1 MKLRLTPARILC
13 HILLIPVFL
22 FSGCWDQKIIEKAG
36 IVLQVGIETAPGNKL
51 LVTNVFPAFDSKI
64 RNQDE
69 IITTEV
75 NLLRESREK
84 ARMVTDKKVE
94 GGKIQQVLFSKEIAG
109 QGIQDLLE
117 VFQRDP
123 LNSPLAQLVVVD
135 GSPKE
140 LLERAQN
147 FVGKSRSVFYI
158 DQLLAGN
165 VNYFYIP
172 ETSIYDF
179 TIHALAPGLDPVT
192 PLLKLESD
200 EIRILG
206 SALFSGEKL
215 VGELDTQQT
224 ALLMA
229 MMGQAPKTG
238 FTFIASGFKRESPL
252 KKGLAY
258 TIKESRRRI
267 RLEMHGRRLV
277 IDIVLDFRGTLDEYD
292 QDMLDEASA
301 QQEIEEQLS
310 SEIKEMCLGI
320 LGYTQRIGSDPIGIG
335 DLVRAKYYSAWK
347 TMDWKEVYQDAVVN
361 VMVKADIQQFGLIK

>member
-200 EIRILG
+200 EIRIL
-206 SALFSGEKL
+206 E
-215 VGELDTQQT
+215 
-224 ALLMA
+224 
-229 MMGQAPKTG
+229 
-238 FTFIASGFKRESPL
+238 I
-252 KKGLAY
+252 
-258 TIKESRRRI
+258 
-267 RLEMHGRRLV
+267 GR
-277 IDIVLDFRGTLDEYD
+277 
-292 QDMLDEASA
+292 AH
-301 QQEIEEQLS
+301 
-310 SEIKEMCLGI
+310 
-320 LGYTQRIGSDPIGIG
+320 
-335 DLVRAKYYSAWK
+335 
-347 TMDWKEVYQDAVVN
+347 
-361 VMVKADIQQFGLIK
+361 